1 MFFDPACIPCIINQS
16 YNAAKLFTNG
26 NKDLQLKIIK
36 EACEEVKKVNS
47 DFTAPLFAKNLQE
60 IVEKNLRIKNPYKK
74 IKEKNLD
81 KAEKFIPYL
90 SALLENSEDRIE
102 WAVRIAAAGN
112 IIDIG
117 ANPNFNILDEINKI
131 SSDNIDL
138 SELPNF
144 KNDLENSNFIL
155 YIGDNYEEALFDKF
169 LLDELKDKR
178 VVFAVRSQPILND
191 ITLID
196 ARNLGIDKICEVIES
211 GSNIAGTNIKECTN
225 EFMELYRNADMI
237 IAKGQGNYETLL
249 NEERPIYFLFKVKCE
264 VISQR
269 CGRPVG
275 KGVLLFNQHKFEEVY
290 ETI

>member
-1 MFFDPACIPCIINQS
+1 MFLDPACIPCIINQS

-47 DFTAPLFAKNLQE
+47 DFTAPLFAKSLQE

-81 KAEKFIPYL
+81 EAEKFIPYL

-144 KNDLENSNFIL
+144 KNGLENSNFIL

-211 GSNIAGTNIKECTN
+211 GSKIAGTNIKECTN

-269 CGRPVG
+269 CGKPVG
-275 KGVLLFNQHKFEEVY
+275 RGVLLFNQ
-290 ETI
+290 T